1 MTDKEKKSITSEE
14 TTEKV
19 EKTEEVVEE
28 TVEEARSEKTEH
40 KESKEDTAYERVFDG
55 EAEVVETEDIQSHE
69 KTWAMMSH
77 LSALIALIPIVGWLG
92 MIIGPLVI
100 WLFKKDESALIAE
113 NAKEALNFNIT
124 MFIGYI
130 TAVVLCIT
138 IIGLIVG
145 IPMLIALPI
154 VHLIFV
160 IIAAVK
166 SNEGEV
172 YKYPYSLKL
181 FQ

>member
-1 MTDKEKKSITSEE
+1 MTDKEKKVTASEE

-19 EKTEEVVEE
+19 EKAEEV
-28 TVEEARSEKTEH
+28 VEEARSEKTKAESTQA
-40 KESKEDTAYERVFDG
+40 KEEAPYESVIEG
-55 EAEVVETEDIQSHE
+55 EAEVLETEDVRTEE
-69 KTWAMMSH
+69 KTWSMAAH
-77 LSALIALIPIVGWLG
+77 LSALVALVPIVGWLG

-100 WLFKKDESALIAE
+100 WLFKKDESPLIAE

-130 TAVVLCIT
+130 TAVVLCVT

-154 VHLIFV
+154 VHLVLI

-166 SNEGEV
+166 SNEGV
-172 YKYPYSLKL
+172 AYKYPYTLKL
-181 FQ
+181 FN

>member
-1 MTDKEKKSITSEE
+1 MTDKDKKDIASED

-19 EKTEEVVEE
+19 EKAEEVVEE
-28 TVEEARSEKTEH
+28 ARA
-40 KESKEDTAYERVFDG
+40 ESQAEQERVIEG
-55 EAEVVETEDIQSHE
+55 EAEVLGAESASSNER
-69 KTWAMMSH
+69 TWSMAAH
-77 LSALIALIPIVGWLG
+77 LSALIALVPIVGWLG

-100 WLFKKDESALIAE
+100 WLFKKDESVLIAE

-145 IPMLIALPI
+145 VPMLIALP
-154 VHLIFV
+154 VLHLVFI

-166 SNEGEV
+166 SNDGEA
-172 YKYPYSLKL
+172 YKYPYTLKL